1 MAMMSTARLIEKMK
15 RLGPSSGSHGS
26 LAPVSPL
33 AQPPSRAAAAT
44 AATAEWRTAATV
56 FRTPS
61 TMDTGCS
68 QKRLCFAAVGASVAH
83 AACTLKR
90 LRRPRLNLV
99 PCEHKDML
107 IYITDGK
114 PFNPVAGGGGG
125 HAAAYPGAGG
135 ARGPDRQ
142 RLRACAG
149 AEPAAGVAAS
159 QAAGRG
165 RAARALQGGAVHPLP
180 AGDRRRRCR
189 AGARV
194 RPS

>member
-26 LAPVSPL
+26 LAPGSPL
-33 AQPPSRAAAAT
+33 ARPPSSAAAAT
-44 AATAEWRTAATV
+44 AATADCRAAAAV

-90 LRRPRLNLV
+90 LRRPHPNLV

-107 IYITDGK
+107 ILYIPDGK
-114 PFNPVAGGGGG
+114 PFDPVAGGGGG
-125 HAAAYPGAGG
+125 HA
-135 ARGPDRQ
+135 
-142 RLRACAG
+142 
-149 AEPAAGVAAS
+149 
-159 QAAGRG
+159 
-165 RAARALQGGAVHPLP
+165 
-180 AGDRRRRCR
+180 
-189 AGARV
+189 
-194 RPS
+194 

>member
-44 AATAEWRTAATV
+44 AATAV

-90 LRRPRLNLV
+90 LRRPHLNLV

-107 IYITDGK
+107 ILFITDGK
-114 PFNPVAGGGGG
+114 PFDPVAGGGGG
-125 HAAAYPGAGG
+125 YAAACPGAGG

-180 AGDRRRRCR
+180 ADDRRRRCG
-189 AGARV
+189 AG
-194 RPS
+194 